1 MPVATAEKIDFNGD
15 QDHWDTTS
23 QQIQQ
28 LGQFSNPVTLMTS
41 PARDQQ
47 LRLERDVFH
56 SLSERR
62 RSRHRVNGLVTA
74 GVVIGV
80 SLCAWAT
87 VLGVP
92 LMLGWQG

>member
-1 MPVATAEKIDFNGD
+1 MPVATAEKIDFGVD
-15 QDHWDTTS
+15 QDDFDTTR

-28 LGQFSNPVTLMTS
+28 LGQFHNPVARMTS

-62 RSRHRVNGLVTA
+62 RVRHGLNGWMKG
-74 GVVIGV
+74 GVVVGV
-80 SLCAWAT
+80 SVVAWAA
-87 VLGVP
+87 VFGAP
-92 LMLGWQG
+92 LLLSWQG